1 MPTQDFVVLSPAVR
15 QGQITSPSVQSP
27 ANILGIR
34 FTLNL
39 LLADKLATG
48 LTASLHVE
56 HSVDGSTNWLPV
68 CGFGWTSYGPAGFR
82 TNPDPFLTFKP
93 TAFPSEFFRAI
104 LDVPQSLSVGATIT
118 VTT

>member
-1 MPTQDFVVLSPAVR
+1 MATQDFVVLAPAVR
-15 QGQITSPSVQSP
+15 SGQIISPGVQAP

-39 LLADKLATG
+39 LLADKVAEG

-68 CGFGWTSYGPAGFR
+68 CGFGWTSYGAAGFR
-82 TNPDPFLTFKP
+82 NNPDPFLTFKP
-93 TAFPSEFFRAI
+93 SAFPNEFFRAI
-104 LDVPQSLSVGATIT
+104 LDVPQALNVGATIQ